1 MVICRSKLDH
11 SQSLQSLSAMDIQTT
26 PVRNRRN
33 YLSTPHRPTL
43 RAPSTTHQQ
52 SHPQQAVSGKNNS
65 EDEKK
70 VDIFEN
76 NLNQVQKHSIHTL
89 VFRSLKRSQ
98 EMFASDM
105 NLLPT
110 LDEKLCTFKNAIK
123 AKDQYGPVLHLVS
136 DASIKLQKNEKKTN
150 KPSSKAIV
158 LADGRQQS
166 SVAPIDELKAKL
178 PTPINSSLVVTN
190 DLGNN
195 NASESKNGQI
205 VLASGLSIA
214 PRKPV
219 SMPKPDW
226 HAPWKLFRVI
236 SGHTG
241 WVRSIAVEP
250 GNEWFA
256 TGSNDRIIKIWDLAS
271 GRLKLSLTGH
281 ISPVRGLA
289 VSPRQPYLFSCG
301 EDKTVKC
308 WDLEYNK
315 VVRHY
320 HGHLSA
326 VYTLALH
333 PTLDILVTGGRDS
346 VARVWDMRT
355 KAQIHSL
362 GGHSNTV
369 ATVFCDAVDPQVV
382 TGSHDSTVRLW
393 DIVAGRT
400 ISTLTNHKKSVRAM
414 VSHPK
419 LSMFCSGS
427 INSLK
432 QWRLPEGNF
441 IQNLNGHDAIVNAL
455 AVNDDNVLV
464 SGGDNGS
471 LHFWDWRTGYNFQR
485 LQSAAQSG
493 SIDSECGIFALAFDQ
508 SSSRLI
514 SGEADKTI
522 KIYKE
527 DEGASEESH
536 PVQWE
541 PDLLKRKK
549 F

>member
-1 MVICRSKLDH
+1 
-11 SQSLQSLSAMDIQTT
+11 MDIDTT
-26 PVRNRRN
+26 PVRSARN
-33 YLSTPHRPTL
+33 YMSTPHRPSI
-43 RAPSTTHQQ
+43 RAPSATTQ
-52 SHPQQAVSGKNNS
+52 QQAPGQNAGENERKTEVI
-65 EDEKK
+65 ED
-70 VDIFEN
+70 
-76 NLNQVQKHSIHTL
+76 NLDEVQEHSIHTL
-89 VFRSLKRSQ
+89 VFRSLKRTH
-98 EMFASDM
+98 EMFISDM
-105 NLLPT
+105 KHLPPF
-110 LDEKLCTFKNAIK
+110 DEKMNAFRSSIK
-123 AKDQYGPVLHLVS
+123 AKDQYGSVMHLVPEGAANLLRKS
-136 DASIKLQKNEKKTN
+136 EKK
-150 KPSSKAIV
+150 SSKTTSKALV
-158 LADGRQQS
+158 LAGGQHKS
-166 SVAPIDELKAKL
+166 AIAPIDELKAKL
-178 PTPINSSLVVTN
+178 PTPVNSALVVAN
-190 DLGNN
+190 GGAAAAGGGLNN
-195 NASESKNGQI
+195 NNTAESVAAKSGQI

-219 SMPKPDW
+219 SIPKPEW

-241 WVRSIAVEP
+241 WVRSITVEP

-326 VYTLALH
+326 VYALALH

-369 ATVFCDAVDPQVV
+369 GSIFCEAVDPQVV

-393 DIVAGRT
+393 DIVAGKT
-400 ISTLTNHKKSVRAM
+400 ITTLTNHKKSVRAM

-471 LHFWDWRTGYNFQR
+471 MHFWDWRTGYNFQR
-485 LQSAAQSG
+485 LQSAAQPG
-493 SIDSECGIFALAFDQ
+493 SIDSECGVFALAFDQ

-514 SGEADKTI
+514 AGEADKTI

-527 DEGASEESH
+527 DETASEETH

-541 PDLLKRKK
+541 PELLKRKR

>member
-1 MVICRSKLDH
+1 
-11 SQSLQSLSAMDIQTT
+11 MDTIETT
-26 PVRNRRN
+26 PVRSNRN
-33 YLSTPHRPTL
+33 YMATPGRPSI
-43 RAPSTTHQQ
+43 RVPPMPHHPAPYQQ
-52 SHPQQAVSGKNNS
+52 QQQQQTPDKEIPNEAEKTSFE
-65 EDEKK
+65 EDNL
-70 VDIFEN
+70 DII
-76 NLNQVQKHSIHTL
+76 QKHSIHTL
-89 VFRSLKRSQ
+89 VFRQLKRTH
-98 EMFASDM
+98 EMFFSDINM
-105 NLLPT
+105 LPP
-110 LDEKLCTFKNAIK
+110 LDESLIKFKNSIK
-123 AKDQYGPVLHLVS
+123 AKDQYSQVLNLVPN
-136 DASIKLQKNEKKTN
+136 AAAKLRNEKKVN
-150 KPSSKAIV
+150 KNTSKALVI
-158 LADGRQQS
+158 AGRKEES
-166 SVAPIDELKAKL
+166 TLAPIDELKMKL
-178 PTPINSSLVVTN
+178 PNPVNSSLVV
-190 DLGNN
+190 
-195 NASESKNGQI
+195 SEQSSNKHQSNQQTSNQI

-214 PRKPV
+214 PRKKIQ
-219 SMPKPDW
+219 MPRPDW

-256 TGSNDRIIKIWDLAS
+256 TGANDRIIKIWDLAS
-271 GRLKLSLTGH
+271 GKLKLSLTGH

-301 EDKTVKC
+301 EDKMVKC

-320 HGHLSA
+320 HGHLSG
-326 VYTLALH
+326 VYALSLH

-369 ATVFCDAVDPQVV
+369 ASIFCESTDPQVV
-382 TGSHDSTVRLW
+382 TGSHDSTIRLW
-393 DIVAGRT
+393 DIVAGKT
-400 ISTLTNHKKSVRAM
+400 ISTLTNHKKSVRAL

-441 IQNLNGHDAIVNAL
+441 IQNLDGHDAIVNAL
-455 AVNDDNVLV
+455 AINDDNVLV

-471 LHFWDWRTGYNFQR
+471 MHFWDWRTGYNFQR
-485 LQSAAQSG
+485 LQSMAQSG

-527 DEGASEESH
+527 DENSSEETH
-536 PVQWE
+536 PINWQ
-541 PDLLKRKK
+541 PDILKRKK